1 MDTPISLETRKLSF
15 KWWDEGEGEGVQHEE
30 EGSFVASASSDSESK
45 KELQKQIM
53 YLLIKSYIKV

>member
-15 KWWDEGEGEGVQHEE
+15 KWWDEGEGEGVQ